1 MACAA
6 PVVAPAG
13 RPYSEYAHGL
23 TFDVDPRDPE
33 SIADGLRRAVA
44 SGSQRVA
51 AQRARELSW
60 ERAVRAHVELYRD
73 LAS

>member
-1 MACAA
+1 
-6 PVVAPAG
+6 VAPAG
-13 RPYSEYAHGL
+13 PPYSEFAHGL
-23 TFDVDPRDPE
+23 TFEVDPRSPD

-44 SGSQRVA
+44 SGSQPVA

-60 ERAVRAHVELYRD
+60 ERAVRTHVELYRE